1 MIYLVLNRLKMKY
14 KIFMLLLP
22 FILISCNNTNIS
34 QNSSL
39 SNNNENSCSFVSSNI
54 VNSSIEDN
62 KTIITFNTEDKD
74 INNWFICSNDINFKL
89 DNDNTSNITT
99 NENNIELSKD
109 NNISCLSFSISKI
122 INKIEI
128 NILNEIDN
136 NNISIGVINKYG
148 VKAEYKFSN
157 NKNIYYYEFADYLKA
172 QHIYIESNANIIIK
186 NITLYY

>member
-1 MIYLVLNRLKMKY
+1 MRKKLI
-14 KIFMLLLP
+14 LLSLL
-22 FILISCNNTNIS
+22 FISLFGCTNT
-34 QNSSL
+34 NSSL
-39 SNNNENSCSFVSSNI
+39 SDNISNNNSNSSSSTSSI
-54 VNSSIEDN
+54 FSTTSIEDN

-89 DNDNTSNITT
+89 DNDNTNNVTT

-136 NNISIGVINKYG
+136 NDISIGVINKYG

-157 NKNIYYYEFADYLKA
+157 NKKIFYYEFADYLKA
-172 QHIYIESNANIIIK
+172 QHIYIESKTNVIIK

>member
-1 MIYLVLNRLKMKY
+1 MKY

-34 QNSSL
+34 L
-39 SNNNENSCSFVSSNI
+39 SNNNENYSSLVSSNI

-89 DNDNTSNITT
+89 DNDNTNNITAD
-99 NENNIELSKD
+99 ENNIELSKD

-172 QHIYIESNANIIIK
+172 QHIYIESKTNIIIK
-186 NITLYY
+186 NISLYY

>member
-1 MIYLVLNRLKMKY
+1 MRKKLI
-14 KIFMLLLP
+14 LLSLL
-22 FILISCNNTNIS
+22 FISLFGCTNTNRS
-34 QNSSL
+34 QSDNI
-39 SNNNENSCSFVSSNI
+39 SNNNSISSSSISSVLNTT
-54 VNSSIEDN
+54 SIEDN
-62 KTIITFNTEDKD
+62 KTIITFNTEDTD

-89 DNDNTSNITT
+89 DNDNTKNINA

-109 NNISCLSFSISKI
+109 NIISCLSFSISKI

-128 NILNEIDN
+128 NVLNEID

-157 NKNIYYYEFADYLKA
+157 NKNIYYYEFDDYLKA
-172 QHIYIESNANIIIK
+172 QHIYIESKTNIIIK

>member
-1 MIYLVLNRLKMKY
+1 MRKKLI
-14 KIFMLLLP
+14 LLSLL
-22 FILISCNNTNIS
+22 FISLFGCTNT
-34 QNSSL
+34 NSSL
-39 SNNNENSCSFVSSNI
+39 SDNISNNNS
-54 VNSSIEDN
+54 NSSSSTSSIFSTTSIENN

-89 DNDNTSNITT
+89 DNDNTNNVTT

-136 NNISIGVINKYG
+136 NDISIGVINKYG

-157 NKNIYYYEFADYLKA
+157 NKKIFYYEFADYLKA
-172 QHIYIESNANIIIK
+172 QHIYIESKTNVIIK

>member
-1 MIYLVLNRLKMKY
+1 MRKKLVLLS
-14 KIFMLLLP
+14 LL
-22 FILISCNNTNIS
+22 FISLFGCTNTN
-34 QNSSL
+34 SL
-39 SNNNENSCSFVSSNI
+39 QSNNISNNNRNSSSSTSSI
-54 VNSSIEDN
+54 FSITSIEDS

-89 DNDNTSNITT
+89 DNDNTNNI
-99 NENNIELSKD
+99 NADENNIELSKD

-172 QHIYIESNANIIIK
+172 QHIYIESKAKIIIK

>member
-1 MIYLVLNRLKMKY
+1 MK
-14 KIFMLLLP
+14 KKLILLSLL
-22 FILISCNNTNIS
+22 FISLFGCTYT
-34 QNSSL
+34 NSSQSDNI
-39 SNNNENSCSFVSSNI
+39 SNNNSISSSSI
-54 VNSSIEDN
+54 SSALSTTSIEDN

-89 DNDNTSNITT
+89 DNDNTKNINA

-157 NKNIYYYEFADYLKA
+157 DKKLYYYEFADYLKA
-172 QHIYIESNANIIIK
+172 QHIYIESKANIIIK

>member
-1 MIYLVLNRLKMKY
+1 MK
-14 KIFMLLLP
+14 KKLILLSLL
-22 FILISCNNTNIS
+22 FISLFGCTNTNRS
-34 QNSSL
+34 QSDNNI
-39 SNNNENSCSFVSSNI
+39 SNNNSISSSSI
-54 VNSSIEDN
+54 SSVLSTTSIEDN
-62 KTIITFNTEDKD
+62 KTIITFNTEDTD

-89 DNDNTSNITT
+89 DNDNTNNVTA

-136 NNISIGVINKYG
+136 NNISIGAINKYG

-172 QHIYIESNANIIIK
+172 QHIYIESKANVIIK

>member
-1 MIYLVLNRLKMKY
+1 MKY

-54 VNSSIEDN
+54 VNSSIKDN
-62 KTIITFNTEDKD
+62 KTIITFNTEGTD

-172 QHIYIESNANIIIK
+172 QHIYIESKTNIIIK

>member
-1 MIYLVLNRLKMKY
+1 MK
-14 KIFMLLLP
+14 KKLILLSLL
-22 FILISCNNTNIS
+22 FISLFGCTNTN
-34 QNSSL
+34 SL
-39 SNNNENSCSFVSSNI
+39 QSNNISNNNSNSSSSTSSI
-54 VNSSIEDN
+54 FSITSIEDN
-62 KTIITFNTEDKD
+62 KTIITFNTEDSD

-136 NNISIGVINKYG
+136 NNISIGVINKYC

-172 QHIYIESNANIIIK
+172 QHIYIESKTNIVIK

>member
-1 MIYLVLNRLKMKY
+1 MK
-14 KIFMLLLP
+14 KKLILLSLIF
-22 FILISCNNTNIS
+22 ISLFGCTNTNSS
-34 QNSSL
+34 QSNNI
-39 SNNNENSCSFVSSNI
+39 SNNNS
-54 VNSSIEDN
+54 NSSSLISSILSTTSIKDN
-62 KTIITFNTEDKD
+62 KTIITFNTEGTY

-99 NENNIELSKD
+99 NENNIELSED

-172 QHIYIESNANIIIK
+172 QHIYIESKTNIIIK
-186 NITLYY
+186 NIILYY

>member
-1 MIYLVLNRLKMKY
+1 MRKKLILLSL
-14 KIFMLLLP
+14 IF
-22 FILISCNNTNIS
+22 ISLFGCTSTNSS
-34 QNSSL
+34 QNDNI
-39 SNNNENSCSFVSSNI
+39 SNNNSISSSSI
-54 VNSSIEDN
+54 SSVLSTTSIEDN

-89 DNDNTSNITT
+89 DNDNTNNI
-99 NENNIELSKD
+99 NANKNNIELSKD

-172 QHIYIESNANIIIK
+172 QHIYIESNTNIIIK
-186 NITLYY
+186 NIILYY

>member
-1 MIYLVLNRLKMKY
+1 MKKKLILLSLIFVSLFGCTYTNR
-14 KIFMLLLP
+14 
-22 FILISCNNTNIS
+22 SQSDNIS
-34 QNSSL
+34 NNNSISSL
-39 SNNNENSCSFVSSNI
+39 SISS
-54 VNSSIEDN
+54 VLSTTSIEDN
-62 KTIITFNTEDKD
+62 KTIITFNTEDND

-89 DNDNTSNITT
+89 DNDNTSNVNA

-109 NNISCLSFSISKI
+109 NIISCLSFSISKI

-172 QHIYIESNANIIIK
+172 QHIYIESKANVIIK

>member
-1 MIYLVLNRLKMKY
+1 MK
-14 KIFMLLLP
+14 KKLILLSLL
-22 FILISCNNTNIS
+22 FISLFGCTNTNSS
-34 QNSSL
+34 QSDNI
-39 SNNNENSCSFVSSNI
+39 SNNNSISSSSI
-54 VNSSIEDN
+54 SSILSTTSIEDN
-62 KTIITFNTEDKD
+62 KTIITFNTEGTD

-136 NNISIGVINKYG
+136 NNISIGVINKYD

-172 QHIYIESNANIIIK
+172 QHIYIESKTNIIIK

>member
-1 MIYLVLNRLKMKY
+1 MKY

-39 SNNNENSCSFVSSNI
+39 SNNNETSCSFVSSNI
-54 VNSSIEDN
+54 VTSSIEDN
-62 KTIITFNTEDKD
+62 KTIITFNTEDND

-89 DNDNTSNITT
+89 DNDNTNNVTA

-109 NNISCLSFSISKI
+109 NIISCLSFSISKI

-128 NILNEIDN
+128 NVLNEIDN
-136 NNISIGVINKYG
+136 NNVSIGVINKYG

-157 NKNIYYYEFADYLKA
+157 DKNIYYYEFADYLKA
-172 QHIYIESNANIIIK
+172 QHIYIESKANIIIK

>member
-1 MIYLVLNRLKMKY
+1 MK
-14 KIFMLLLP
+14 KKLILLSLL
-22 FILISCNNTNIS
+22 FISLFGCTYT
-34 QNSSL
+34 NSSQSENI
-39 SNNNENSCSFVSSNI
+39 SNNNSISSSSI
-54 VNSSIEDN
+54 SSALSTTSIEDN

-89 DNDNTSNITT
+89 DNDNTNNVTA

-128 NILNEIDN
+128 NVLNEIDN
-136 NNISIGVINKYG
+136 TNISIGVINKYG

-172 QHIYIESNANIIIK
+172 QHIYIESKTNIIIK

>member
-1 MIYLVLNRLKMKY
+1 MK
-14 KIFMLLLP
+14 KKLILLSLL
-22 FILISCNNTNIS
+22 FISLFGCTNTNRS
-34 QNSSL
+34 QNDNI
-39 SNNNENSCSFVSSNI
+39 SNNNSISSSSI
-54 VNSSIEDN
+54 SSVLSTSSIEDN

-89 DNDNTSNITT
+89 DNDNTNNI
-99 NENNIELSKD
+99 NANKNNIELSKD

-136 NNISIGVINKYG
+136 NNISIGVINKYD

-157 NKNIYYYEFADYLKA
+157 DKNKYYYEFADYLKA
-172 QHIYIESNANIIIK
+172 QHIYIESKANIVIK

>member
-1 MIYLVLNRLKMKY
+1 MKY
-14 KIFMLLLP
+14 KIFMLLLS

-39 SNNNENSCSFVSSNI
+39 SNNNENSSSLISSNI
-54 VNSSIEDN
+54 VSSSIEDN

-74 INNWFICSNDINFKL
+74 INNWFICSNDIDFKL

-109 NNISCLSFSISKI
+109 NIISCLSFSISKI
-122 INKIEI
+122 INKFEI
-128 NILNEIDN
+128 NVLNEIDN
-136 NNISIGVINKYG
+136 NNVSIGVINKYG

-172 QHIYIESNANIIIK
+172 QHIYIESRTNVIIK

>member
-1 MIYLVLNRLKMKY
+1 MKY
-14 KIFMLLLP
+14 KIFMLLLS

-39 SNNNENSCSFVSSNI
+39 SNNNENSSSLISSNI
-54 VNSSIEDN
+54 VSSSIEDN

-74 INNWFICSNDINFKL
+74 INNWFICSNDIDFKL

-109 NNISCLSFSISKI
+109 NIISCLSFSISKI
-122 INKIEI
+122 INKFEI
-128 NILNEIDN
+128 NVLNEIDN
-136 NNISIGVINKYG
+136 NNVSIGVINKYG

-172 QHIYIESNANIIIK
+172 QHIYIESKANIIIK
-186 NITLYY
+186 NIILYY

>member
-1 MIYLVLNRLKMKY
+1 MK
-14 KIFMLLLP
+14 KKLILLFLL
-22 FILISCNNTNIS
+22 FISLFGCTNK
-34 QNSSL
+34 NSSQSNNI
-39 SNNNENSCSFVSSNI
+39 SNNNSISSSSI
-54 VNSSIEDN
+54 SSVLSTTSIEDN
-62 KTIITFNTEDKD
+62 KTIITFNTEDTD

-89 DNDNTSNITT
+89 DNDNTNNVTA

-128 NILNEIDN
+128 NVLNEIDN
-136 NNISIGVINKYG
+136 NNISIGVINKYD

-172 QHIYIESNANIIIK
+172 QHIYIESKANMIIK
-186 NITLYY
+186 NIILYY

>member
-1 MIYLVLNRLKMKY
+1 MKY
-14 KIFMLLLP
+14 KIFMLLLS

-39 SNNNENSCSFVSSNI
+39 SNNNENSSSLISSNI
-54 VNSSIEDN
+54 VSSSIEDN

-74 INNWFICSNDINFKL
+74 INNWFICSNDIDFKL

-109 NNISCLSFSISKI
+109 NIISCLSFSISKI
-122 INKIEI
+122 INKFEI
-128 NILNEIDN
+128 NVLNEIDN
-136 NNISIGVINKYG
+136 NNVSIGVINKYG

-172 QHIYIESNANIIIK
+172 QHIYIESKAKIIIK

>member
-1 MIYLVLNRLKMKY
+1 MK
-14 KIFMLLLP
+14 KKLILLSLL
-22 FILISCNNTNIS
+22 FISLFGCTYT
-34 QNSSL
+34 NSSQSDNI
-39 SNNNENSCSFVSSNI
+39 SNNNSISSSSI
-54 VNSSIEDN
+54 SSALSTTSIEDN
-62 KTIITFNTEDKD
+62 KTIITFNTEDTD

-89 DNDNTSNITT
+89 DNDNTNNVTA

-128 NILNEIDN
+128 NVLNEIDN
-136 NNISIGVINKYG
+136 NNISIGVINKYD

-172 QHIYIESNANIIIK
+172 QHIYIESKTNIIIK
-186 NITLYY
+186 NIILYF

>member
-1 MIYLVLNRLKMKY
+1 MK
-14 KIFMLLLP
+14 KKLILLSLL
-22 FILISCNNTNIS
+22 FISLFGCTNTNRS
-34 QNSSL
+34 QSDNNI
-39 SNNNENSCSFVSSNI
+39 SNNNSISSSSI
-54 VNSSIEDN
+54 SSVLSTTSIEDN

-89 DNDNTSNITT
+89 DNDNTNNVTA

-128 NILNEIDN
+128 NVLNEIDN
-136 NNISIGVINKYG
+136 NVSIGVINKYG

-157 NKNIYYYEFADYLKA
+157 DKNKYYYEFANYLKA
-172 QHIYIESNANIIIK
+172 QHIYIESKANIIIK
-186 NITLYY
+186 NIILYY

>member
-1 MIYLVLNRLKMKY
+1 MRKKLI
-14 KIFMLLLP
+14 LLSLL
-22 FILISCNNTNIS
+22 FISLFGCTIT
-34 QNSSL
+34 NSSL
-39 SNNNENSCSFVSSNI
+39 SDKISNNSIFSSSI
-54 VNSSIEDN
+54 SSISSTASIEDN

-89 DNDNTSNITT
+89 DNDNTNNVIV

-136 NNISIGVINKYG
+136 NNVSIGVINKYG

-172 QHIYIESNANIIIK
+172 QHIYIESKTNIIIK

>member
-1 MIYLVLNRLKMKY
+1 MK
-14 KIFMLLLP
+14 KKLILLSLIF
-22 FILISCNNTNIS
+22 ISLFGCTNTDSSQSYNI
-34 QNSSL
+34 
-39 SNNNENSCSFVSSNI
+39 SNNNSISSSSISSVLNTT
-54 VNSSIEDN
+54 SIEDN

-89 DNDNTSNITT
+89 DNDKTNNINA

-109 NNISCLSFSISKI
+109 NIISCLSFSISKT
-122 INKIEI
+122 INRIEI
-128 NILNEIDN
+128 NVLNEIDN

-148 VKAEYKFSN
+148 VKAEYKFFN

-172 QHIYIESNANIIIK
+172 QHIYIESKTNIIIK

>member
-1 MIYLVLNRLKMKY
+1 MKY
-14 KIFMLLLP
+14 KIFMLLLS

-39 SNNNENSCSFVSSNI
+39 SNNNENSSSLISSNI
-54 VNSSIEDN
+54 VSSSIEDN

-74 INNWFICSNDINFKL
+74 INNWFICSNDIDFKL

-109 NNISCLSFSISKI
+109 NIISCLSFSISKI
-122 INKIEI
+122 INKFEI
-128 NILNEIDN
+128 NVLNEIDN
-136 NNISIGVINKYG
+136 NNVSIGVINKYG

-172 QHIYIESNANIIIK
+172 QHIYIESKANVIIK

>member
-1 MIYLVLNRLKMKY
+1 MRKKLI
-14 KIFMLLLP
+14 LLSLL
-22 FILISCNNTNIS
+22 FISLFGCTNT
-34 QNSSL
+34 NSSL
-39 SNNNENSCSFVSSNI
+39 SDNISNNNSISSSSI
-54 VNSSIEDN
+54 SSILSTTSIEDN
-62 KTIITFNTEDKD
+62 KAIITFNTEDKD

-89 DNDNTSNITT
+89 DNDNTSNLSF

-128 NILNEIDN
+128 NILNEIDNN

-172 QHIYIESNANIIIK
+172 QHIYIESKTNIIIK
-186 NITLYY
+186 NISLYY

>member
-1 MIYLVLNRLKMKY
+1 MRKKLVLLS
-14 KIFMLLLP
+14 LL
-22 FILISCNNTNIS
+22 FISLFSCTNIDSS
-34 QNSSL
+34 QSDNI
-39 SNNNENSCSFVSSNI
+39 SNNNSISSSSI
-54 VNSSIEDN
+54 SSILSTTSIEDN
-62 KTIITFNTEDKD
+62 KTIITFNTEGTD

-157 NKNIYYYEFADYLKA
+157 DKNKYYYEFANYLKA
-172 QHIYIESNANIIIK
+172 QHIYIESKANIIIK
-186 NITLYY
+186 NIILYY

>member
-1 MIYLVLNRLKMKY
+1 MK
-14 KIFMLLLP
+14 KKLILLSLIF
-22 FILISCNNTNIS
+22 ISLFGCTNTNSS
-34 QNSSL
+34 QSNNI
-39 SNNNENSCSFVSSNI
+39 SNNNSNSSSLI
-54 VNSSIEDN
+54 SSILSTTSIEDN

-89 DNDNTSNITT
+89 DNDNTSNI
-99 NENNIELSKD
+99 NANKNNIELSKD

-136 NNISIGVINKYG
+136 NNISIGVINKYD

-157 NKNIYYYEFADYLKA
+157 DKNKYYYEFADYLKA
-172 QHIYIESNANIIIK
+172 QHIYIESRTNIVIK

>member
-1 MIYLVLNRLKMKY
+1 MK
-14 KIFMLLLP
+14 KKLILLSLL
-22 FILISCNNTNIS
+22 FISLFGCTYT
-34 QNSSL
+34 NSSQSDNI
-39 SNNNENSCSFVSSNI
+39 SNNNSISSSSI
-54 VNSSIEDN
+54 SSILSTTSIEDN
-62 KTIITFNTEDKD
+62 KTIITFNTEDSD

-89 DNDNTSNITT
+89 DNDNTINLTS
-99 NENNIELSKD
+99 NENNIELSED

-122 INKIEI
+122 INK
-128 NILNEIDN
+128 IDN

-172 QHIYIESNANIIIK
+172 QHIYIESKTNIIIK

>member
-1 MIYLVLNRLKMKY
+1 MK
-14 KIFMLLLP
+14 KKLILLSLIF
-22 FILISCNNTNIS
+22 ISLFGCTNTNSS
-34 QNSSL
+34 QSNNI
-39 SNNNENSCSFVSSNI
+39 SNNNSNSSSLI
-54 VNSSIEDN
+54 SSILSTTSIEDN

-89 DNDNTSNITT
+89 DNDNTSNVTT
-99 NENNIELSKD
+99 NENNIELSKN

-136 NNISIGVINKYG
+136 NNISIGAINKYG

-172 QHIYIESNANIIIK
+172 QHIYIESKANVIIK

>member
-1 MIYLVLNRLKMKY
+1 MK
-14 KIFMLLLP
+14 KKLILLFLL
-22 FILISCNNTNIS
+22 FISLFGCTNK
-34 QNSSL
+34 NSSQSNNI
-39 SNNNENSCSFVSSNI
+39 SNNNSISSSSI
-54 VNSSIEDN
+54 SSVLSTTSIEDN
-62 KTIITFNTEDKD
+62 KTIITFNTEDTD

-89 DNDNTSNITT
+89 DNDNTNNVAA

-128 NILNEIDN
+128 NVLNEIDN
-136 NNISIGVINKYG
+136 NNISIGVINKYD

-172 QHIYIESNANIIIK
+172 QHIYIESKANMIIK
-186 NITLYY
+186 NIILYY

>member
-1 MIYLVLNRLKMKY
+1 MKY

-39 SNNNENSCSFVSSNI
+39 SNNNENSSSLISSNI

-89 DNDNTSNITT
+89 DNDNTSNVTT

-109 NNISCLSFSISKI
+109 NNISCLSFS
-122 INKIEI
+122 
-128 NILNEIDN
+128 
-136 NNISIGVINKYG
+136 
-148 VKAEYKFSN
+148 
-157 NKNIYYYEFADYLKA
+157 
-172 QHIYIESNANIIIK
+172 
-186 NITLYY
+186 T

>member
-1 MIYLVLNRLKMKY
+1 MK
-14 KIFMLLLP
+14 KKLILLSLL
-22 FILISCNNTNIS
+22 FISLLGCTNTNSS
-34 QNSSL
+34 QSNNI
-39 SNNNENSCSFVSSNI
+39 SNNNSISSSSI
-54 VNSSIEDN
+54 SSVLSTTSIEDN
-62 KTIITFNTEDKD
+62 KTIITFNTENKD

-89 DNDNTSNITT
+89 DNDNTSNLTT

-128 NILNEIDN
+128 NVLNEIDN

-172 QHIYIESNANIIIK
+172 QHIYIESKTNIIIK
-186 NITLYY
+186 NIILYY

>member
-1 MIYLVLNRLKMKY
+1 MKY

-39 SNNNENSCSFVSSNI
+39 SNNNENSSSLISSNI
-54 VNSSIEDN
+54 VSSSIEDN
-62 KTIITFNTEDKD
+62 KTIITFNTENND
-74 INNWFICSNDINFKL
+74 INNWFICNNDIDFKL
-89 DNDNTSNITT
+89 DNDNTNNINA

-109 NNISCLSFSISKI
+109 NIISCLSFSISKT

-136 NNISIGVINKYG
+136 NNILIGVINKYG

-157 NKNIYYYEFADYLKA
+157 TKNIYYYEFADYLKA
-172 QHIYIESNANIIIK
+172 QHIYIESKANVIIK

>member
-1 MIYLVLNRLKMKY
+1 MK
-14 KIFMLLLP
+14 KKLILLSLIF
-22 FILISCNNTNIS
+22 ISLFGCTYTNSSQSNNISNTNSIFSSSIS
-34 QNSSL
+34 SVL
-39 SNNNENSCSFVSSNI
+39 STT
-54 VNSSIEDN
+54 SIEDN

-89 DNDNTSNITT
+89 DNDNTNNVTT

-128 NILNEIDN
+128 NVLNEIDN

-157 NKNIYYYEFADYLKA
+157 DKNIYYYEFADYLKA
-172 QHIYIESNANIIIK
+172 QHIYIESKANIIIK